1 MGKKENL
8 GKAVF
13 EMFGVGGEK
22 NKNVSEE
29 STLVISEIPDPPP
42 EKQKIFKREEIPQKR
57 PEPVKSSHQATV
69 LAAGSSF
76 EGTLIAKGNVDM
88 SGSFKGDIMAEGDIV
103 LRSSL
108 EGNVQGEN
116 VSLISCTVNGDV
128 RATTSAKL
136 DAQSIVTGNVYS
148 GNLSSAGTIK
158 GNIEASNQVV
168 LNGTAVLEGNLTAS
182 TLTME
187 EGATIQGNFR
197 ISRKAKA

>member
-88 SGSFKGDIMAEGDIV
+88 SGSFKGDIMQKAI
-103 LRSSL
+103 L
-108 EGNVQGEN
+108 
-116 VSLISCTVNGDV
+116 SC
-128 RATTSAKL
+128 A
-136 DAQSIVTGNVYS
+136 
-148 GNLSSAGTIK
+148 
-158 GNIEASNQVV
+158 VV
-168 LNGTAVLEGNLTAS
+168 
-182 TLTME
+182 
-187 EGATIQGNFR
+187 
-197 ISRKAKA
+197 

>member
-76 EGTLIAKGNVDM
+76 EGTLKGNVDM